1 MSDPLPTE
9 AHFIVI
15 PVLREE
21 VEVNVVSALGQEGL
35 QVLKRENINNKNLK
49 LKFSIISNI
58 TLTSCVK
65 EGLSFG
71 SESQQ

>member
-35 QVLKRENINNKNLK
+35 QVLKHDNNNNSK
-49 LKFSIISNI
+49 LKFSIITNI